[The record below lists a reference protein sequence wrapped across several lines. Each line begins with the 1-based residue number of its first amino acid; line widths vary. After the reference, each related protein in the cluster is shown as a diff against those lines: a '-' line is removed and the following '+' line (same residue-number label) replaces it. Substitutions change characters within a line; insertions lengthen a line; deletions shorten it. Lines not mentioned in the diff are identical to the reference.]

1 MRVSGEATEVT
12 FRTDSDTLQ
21 LAKRVFAA
29 NQLEP
34 EQAMQAFIR
43 YVATFQALPFEPV
56 TAPAKDVASPC
67 AEAVG
72 TAGFENGQYADLDQV
87 VRELLD

>member
-34 EQAMQAFIR
+34 EEALQAFMR
-43 YVATFQALPFEPV
+43 YVATFQALPFGPV
-56 TAPAKDVASPC
+56 PAAAKDVASPC
-67 AEAVG
+67 TGAAA
-72 TAGFENGQYADLDQV
+72 TADFDNGQYADLDQV